1 MVYRYIVLGVMGLAV
16 IALLLLGVDLL
27 RPHPTPVAAAQP
39 TAQVLVAAV
48 ALSAGTLIQPGE
60 IGAQPVVKN
69 IVPKDAILD
78 TPAGRSSLIGAMVRH
93 TISPGTP
100 INISNVIRP
109 GDHGFLAAVLK
120 PGKRAITIGVDAISD
135 SAGLIWPG
143 DHVDVV
149 LTQSLNAPQLPA
161 GHQLAAE
168 IVLSDVQVIATGQR
182 IVQGGDQATPGQ
194 QNTQATTVTLEVS
207 SIQAEH
213 LAIAEKL
220 GPLSLLVHSA
230 EHGSKVAGTQPIK
243 PIWANAVSPAL
254 NDTNPN
260 QNRVTTMKVF
270 EGSSNGQ
277 DFKF

>member
-27 RPHPTPVAAAQP
+27 RPHPKPVAAAQP
-39 TAQVLVAAV
+39 TARVLVAAA
-48 ALSAGTLIQPGE
+48 ALPAGTLIQPGE
-60 IGAQPVVKN
+60 IGAQPLVKN
-69 IVPKDAILD
+69 TLPKDAILD
-78 TPAGRSSLIGAMVRH
+78 TPQGRASLIGAMVRH
-93 TISPGTP
+93 TIAPGAP
-100 INISNVIRP
+100 INVSNVIRP

-120 PGKRAITIGVDAISD
+120 PGMRAITIGVDAISD

-143 DHVDVV
+143 DHVDVI

-182 IVQGGDQATPGQ
+182 IVQGGVQTAPGQ
-194 QNTQATTVTLEVS
+194 QNVQATTVTLEVS

-230 EHGSKVAGTQPIK
+230 EPGKKLTGSQSVE